1 MKRASMTSHALLI
14 CLAIGFLFLI
24 PGMAKAVP
32 LGIASDYNEFIFE
45 NITQSGTESLGRVA
59 AGGDVSY
66 VDMGVA
72 TQVTGSYPLG
82 DLSVGGNLTW
92 QRGSVGSLDKSE
104 SSYQK
109 GSIFVGGVAKLE
121 NVGYGS
127 LTYGTPIDFASAQ
140 TSLSESSLYWAGLA
154 ATGTTEISAYNEIS
168 LTGTDPALNIF
179 SLAGDNLMKAVRL
192 DISSPSGSTVLVN
205 IDGTS
210 GAMQN
215 FDIIPYGTDDPY
227 ILYNFYEATSLTFGE
242 IAINGSVLAPWANID
257 FSDGH
262 IEGQLI
268 ALSLAG
274 DAEAHNESFSGN
286 LPATAV
292 PEPSTLLLLGTGIT
306 SIVLWGRKGFRS

>member
-1 MKRASMTSHALLI
+1 LLH
-14 CLAIGFLFLI
+14 F
-24 PGMAKAVP
+24 PAK
-32 LGIASDYNEFIFE
+32 
-45 NITQSGTESLGRVA
+45 NIEHPTNIYL
-59 AGGDVSY
+59 
-66 VDMGVA
+66 
-72 TQVTGSYPLG
+72 
-82 DLSVGGNLTW
+82 
-92 QRGSVGSLDKSE
+92 
-104 SSYQK
+104 
-109 GSIFVGGVAKLE
+109 
-121 NVGYGS
+121 
-127 LTYGTPIDFASAQ
+127 
-140 TSLSESSLYWAGLA
+140 LYWAGLT

-179 SLAGDNLMKAVRL
+179 NLGGDNLMKAVRL

-215 FDIIPYGTDDPY
+215 FDIIPYGTDDAY

-257 FSDGH
+257 FSNGH

-268 ALSLAG
+268 ALSLFG
-274 DAEAHNESFSGN
+274 TAEAWNEPFRGD

-306 SIVLWGRKGFRS
+306 GLVLWRRKGFRS